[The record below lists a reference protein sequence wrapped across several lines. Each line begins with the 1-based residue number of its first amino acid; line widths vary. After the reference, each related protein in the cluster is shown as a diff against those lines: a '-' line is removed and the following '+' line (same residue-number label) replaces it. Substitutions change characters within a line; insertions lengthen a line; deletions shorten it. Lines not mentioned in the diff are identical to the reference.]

1 MDHLWLKN
9 KAFVLHDA
17 IISLFVISLLVLVI
31 CGGVDIQIKQ
41 KDIMQEEFK
50 ESNDNFL
57 EIIQMTWQEED
68 PS

>member
-1 MDHLWLKN
+1 M
-9 KAFVLHDA
+9 LHEA